1 MHHNWRK
8 PACSNEDPLYPNGQ
22 ESACSAGD
30 PDSIP
35 GSRNPL
41 EKEMATHSSTP
52 AWEIPPMAEGA
63 WQATVHIVTK
73 SWAWLSDFT
82 FTLSNKQTETK
93 SKGALFLIFGKLILS
108 MEEKNHHSPPLFHS
122 GPNSQK
128 EPWSYSRT
136 SLVYRMKSGTL
147 VEVYSVFG
155 RSCSCCSFRL
165 VFLLQLLVITSV
177 CQKLPRVQQASEV
190 GN

>member
-1 MHHNWRK
+1 MQPVLHERGRRHEKPMHHNWRK
-8 PACSNEDPLYPNGQ
+8 PACSNEEPLYQNGQ

-93 SKGALFLIFGKLILS
+93 SKDALFLIFGKLTLS
-108 MEEKNHHSPPLFHS
+108 MEEKNHHSPPLW
-122 GPNSQK
+122 PQLP
-128 EPWSYSRT
+128 ERA
-136 SLVYRMKSGTL
+136 LVLFTHFPCL
-147 VEVYSVFG
+147 QDEVRHPG
-155 RSCSCCSFRL
+155 
-165 VFLLQLLVITSV
+165 
-177 CQKLPRVQQASEV
+177 
-190 GN
+190 